1 VFEIMVQR
9 RIFGHE
15 WDDVKREWI
24 KVLNEELND
33 LYFSLN
39 IIWVMKSKVIMFALH
54 VARIGDR

>member
-1 VFEIMVQR
+1 MVQR